1 MTDHANSVM
10 SFEEQV
16 SAALLQS
23 AQLAREEAIRH
34 GTGLVVMVDDKLV
47 ELTAEELQKE
57 KQKMQG
63 KS

>member
-1 MTDHANSVM
+1 MTDRENSVM

-16 SAALLQS
+16 SAALLRS

-34 GTGLVVMVDDKLV
+34 GTGLVIMVDDKLV

-57 KQKMQG
+57 KLQEQK
-63 KS
+63 

>member
-1 MTDHANSVM
+1 MTDHAKSTM

-23 AQLAREEAIRH
+23 AQLAREDAIKYD
-34 GTGLVVMVDDKLV
+34 TGLVIMVDDKLV

-57 KQKMQG
+57 RKRKD
-63 KS
+63 S